1 MQADVGI
8 FNSMIA
14 ACAHGGEYA
23 KARHMF
29 DSMAEHGCEP
39 DAVTYANLIRA
50 FKKGG
55 QWCAASCFYR
65 SSKTQGFNLTFALK
79 APSIPRLSP
88 CRPPDLPFSGRWSPY
103 SKTAGRVYVL
113 GTTFPAGSGIFRAML
128 DTVSCLNCLAEWWRQ
143 CLVSQVCCGGHV

>member
-1 MQADVGI
+1 MGI

-55 QWCAASCFYR
+55 QWCAASRSIFRRFILSFSPRILEWGGHCSKHMASKELEDGSEQAPLCVLEGQKVESQLHNGTEDTYGAANSHSAPGR
-65 SSKTQGFNLTFALK
+65 SSKGVHH
-79 APSIPRLSP
+79 AP
-88 CRPPDLPFSGRWSPY
+88 
-103 SKTAGRVYVL
+103 
-113 GTTFPAGSGIFRAML
+113 
-128 DTVSCLNCLAEWWRQ
+128 
-143 CLVSQVCCGGHV
+143 

>member
-1 MQADVGI
+1 MGI

-55 QWCAASCFYR
+55 QWCAASR
-65 SSKTQGFNLTFALK
+65 S
-79 APSIPRLSP
+79 
-88 CRPPDLPFSGRWSPY
+88 
-103 SKTAGRVYVL
+103 
-113 GTTFPAGSGIFRAML
+113 IFRRFIL
-128 DTVSCLNCLAEWWRQ
+128 SFSPQILEW
-143 CLVSQVCCGGHV
+143 GGHCSKPHGQQGVRGWKRAGTALCVGGAIVLESAA

>member
-1 MQADVGI
+1 MKTEQDDAQSLVWEVTGLMLFGAVQNVRADVGI

-29 DSMAEHGCEP
+29 ASMAEAGCEP

-55 QWCAASCFYR
+55 QWCAPFHIL
-65 SSKTQGFNLTFALK
+65 FFAHFLRVLLLFIFFTTLETK
-79 APSIPRLSP
+79 LRLIYW
-88 CRPPDLPFSGRWSPY
+88 F
-103 SKTAGRVYVL
+103 VV
-113 GTTFPAGSGIFRAML
+113 
-128 DTVSCLNCLAEWWRQ
+128 
-143 CLVSQVCCGGHV
+143 

>member
-1 MQADVGI
+1 MKTEQNDALSLVWEVTGLMSFGAVQNVRADVGI

-29 DSMAEHGCEP
+29 ASMAEAGCEP

-55 QWCAASCFYR
+55 QWFAPFHKLFFAHFPRVLLLFCFSLPLKPSC
-65 SSKTQGFNLTFALK
+65 
-79 APSIPRLSP
+79 
-88 CRPPDLPFSGRWSPY
+88 
-103 SKTAGRVYVL
+103 V
-113 GTTFPAGSGIFRAML
+113 
-128 DTVSCLNCLAEWWRQ
+128 
-143 CLVSQVCCGGHV
+143 